1 MDEISVLTTGAGI
14 EVDLTEG
21 LRELLLRAGAALV
34 GVGSLGGIK
43 GCLQECYRLQTTKF
57 FMLPESMINNT
68 DQTGDGDAYAIEK

>member
-1 MDEISVLTTGAGI
+1 MEEVSVLTTGAGI
-14 EVDLTEG
+14 EVDLTEE
-21 LRELLLRAGAALV
+21 LRELLLQAGAALV

-43 GCLQECYRLQTTKF
+43 GCLQTTKF